1 MTKAEKMFLESGYRK
16 IFESY
21 NKIIY
26 KSVLSETKIVFHNNH
41 RYVGIEKGKIYA
53 VINTGEVMISLNI
66 LKAIEEQIKE
76 LGWDKGDD
84 KEWI

>member
-1 MTKAEKMFLESGYRK
+1 MTKVEKMFLKVGYRK

-26 KSVLSETKIVFHNNH
+26 KGILSETKIVFHNNH
-41 RYVGIEKGKIYA
+41 RYVGIEKNNRYA
-53 VINTGEVMISLNI
+53 VINNSEVMIGLNS

-76 LGWDKGDD
+76 LGWDKG
-84 KEWI
+84 E

>member
-1 MTKAEKMFLESGYRK
+1 MRLNKVEKMFLKVGYRK

-26 KSVLSETKIVFHNNH
+26 KSVLSDSKIVFHNDYN
-41 RYVGIEKGKIYA
+41 YVGIEKNNRYG
-53 VINTGEVMISLNI
+53 VNTSEVMIGLNS

-76 LGWDKGDD
+76 LGWDKG
-84 KEWI
+84 E

>member
-1 MTKAEKMFLESGYRK
+1 MTKAEKMFLEIGYRK

-26 KSVLSETKIVFHNNH
+26 KSVFLSGTKIVFHNNH
-41 RYVGIEKGKIYA
+41 RYVGIEKNNRYA
-53 VINTGEVMISLNI
+53 VINTSEFMIGLDN

-76 LGWDKGDD
+76 LGWDKG
-84 KEWI
+84 E

>member
-1 MTKAEKMFLESGYRK
+1 MFLKVGYRK

-26 KSVLSETKIVFHNNH
+26 KGVLSETKIVFHNNH
-41 RYVGIEKGKIYA
+41 RYVGIEKNNKIYA
-53 VINTGEVMISLNI
+53 VINTSEFMISLNI
-66 LKAIEEQIKE
+66 LKAIGEQIKE

>member
-1 MTKAEKMFLESGYRK
+1 MTKAEKMFLEVGYRK

-26 KSVLSETKIVFHNNH
+26 KGVLSGTKIVFHNNH
-41 RYVGIEKGKIYA
+41 RYVGIEKNNRYC
-53 VINTGEVMISLNI
+53 VNTSEVMIGLYN

-76 LGWDKGDD
+76 LGWDKG
-84 KEWI
+84 E

>member
-1 MTKAEKMFLESGYRK
+1 MTKVEKMFLESGYRK

-26 KSVLSETKIVFHNNH
+26 KSVLSGTKIVFHNNH
-41 RYVGIEKGKIYA
+41 RYVGIEKNNKLYA
-53 VINTGEVMISLNI
+53 VIKTGEVMISLNS

-76 LGWDKGDD
+76 LGWDKG
-84 KEWI
+84 E